1 MKEKKPF
8 AEIIIGKLGGPK
20 PMMEGKEAE
29 KDMEVDD
36 GVELAKEILSAIES
50 KDPEAL
56 KEALHAIFQSFEV
69 EPHEEAEH
77 EEEE

>member
-20 PMMEGKEAE
+20 PKMMGEEAEE

-36 GVELAKEILSAIES
+36 GLELAKEILSAIES

-56 KEALHAIFQSFEV
+56 KESLHAIFQSFEV
-69 EPHEEAEH
+69 EPHEE
-77 EEEE
+77 EE